1 MNYKAKDYGG
11 GPATGLAE
19 DFTGFL
25 RNAITTGSFGAGT
38 AGQHAAGANPVGD
51 TGNIMSVLNSIL
63 QGPSAEY
70 MSSINQMISTENTNN
85 VNAVRSRFGAG
96 GGMAMGTPAAYA
108 EGVVRAEGAPRQAMA
123 YNQIMG
129 QNQDRAMNLLMPL
142 FQMMTGLAGKG
153 ISQRETTLQEPGW
166 MQATK
171 LGMQLAPIV
180 AAPFTGGASLAA
192 AGSMPKVQAGMAGA
206 GNGGNFGYQM
216 PLPGIDSYASMP
228 EYMPSMNPIYY
239 G

>member
-25 RNAITTGSFGAGT
+25 RNAITTGSFGATT

-63 QGPSAEY
+63 EGPSAEY

-123 YNQIMG
+123 YNEIMG
-129 QNQDRAMNLLMPL
+129 KNQDRAMNLLMPL
-142 FQMMTGLAGKG
+142 FQMMTNISGKG
-153 ISQRETTLQEPGW
+153 MSQRETTLQAPGW
-166 MQATK
+166 VQGLN
-171 LGMQLAPIV
+171 LGMDVANTVSGFIPFAGGGGGGKSTAP
-180 AAPFTGGASLAA
+180 APAGGGGGGGGTPLTPENSPMMNM
-192 AGSMPKVQAGMAGA
+192 SM
-206 GNGGNFGYQM
+206 
-216 PLPGIDSYASMP
+216 MP